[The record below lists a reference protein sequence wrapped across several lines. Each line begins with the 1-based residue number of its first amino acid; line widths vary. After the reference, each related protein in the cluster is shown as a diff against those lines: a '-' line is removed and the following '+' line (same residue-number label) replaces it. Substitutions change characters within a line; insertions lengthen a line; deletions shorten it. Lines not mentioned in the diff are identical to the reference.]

1 MFSVNNYFIYQIS
14 VLFFSQFVSI
24 TCVGSHILRM
34 KMNASKII
42 KTKTSKANKHVD
54 ISYKINFDGAV
65 FKEPCTLGIV
75 NIIQMSK
82 ETCSHC

>member
-1 MFSVNNYFIYQIS
+1 MFSVNNYFIYQIYVS
-14 VLFFSQFVSI
+14 FFSHFVSI
-24 TCVGSHILRM
+24 TCVESHILRM

-42 KTKTSKANKHVD
+42 KTKISKASKHVD
-54 ISYKINFDGAV
+54 RLYKINFDGTV

-75 NIIQMSK
+75 NIIKMSK